1 VARDGIF
8 RARNSPLVIRRIS
21 NCTVLTVL
29 FLLVCGRCAAANIRV
44 AQAPQSVD
52 TADHLFVFHSGMWIN
67 LHHFLYEQAA
77 VTTSGP
83 DATPREAELSPDAS
97 VTAGLSTDERAAW
110 LAAVA
115 YYRANLMKRSLVSD
129 DLMIRLATYL
139 EDSENATTLSAGDFD
154 PPLIALLNQVGPIY
168 TAHWWQL
175 HNNTNQMW
183 INALVP
189 MVDQQGAVLSQE
201 IATAF
206 EGAWPDSPVRV
217 DVVAYAN
224 FVGSYASLR
233 PQRLTI
239 SSEDAGNQGVGAL
252 EMLFHAASALLIEH
266 VRAVVESRF
275 AAAKKTPPPELAEA
289 ILFFTSGYYVK
300 KLYPDYTPYADRAA
314 FWDRSDWSGD
324 QLLLAKDWQPRLAG
338 RVTLDAAL
346 DQLATDLVPRET
358 PAS

>member
-1 VARDGIF
+1 M
-8 RARNSPLVIRRIS
+8 ARNGTLGTAHPVLLTRGVFS
-21 NCTVLTVL
+21 CTGLAVL
-29 FLLVCGRCAAANIRV
+29 FLFFCGRCAAADIRI

-77 VTTSGP
+77 ITTSGP

-115 YYRANLMKRSLVSD
+115 YYRANLVKRSLVTD
-129 DLMIRLATYL
+129 ELMMRLATHL
-139 EDSENATTLSAGDFD
+139 EDSENATTLPAGDFD

-168 TAHWWQL
+168 AAHWWQL

-183 INALVP
+183 ISALVP

-201 IATAF
+201 VAMAF

-252 EMLFHAASALLIEH
+252 EMLFHSASALLIEH
-266 VRAVVESRF
+266 VRAVVEGRF

-314 FWDRSDWSGD
+314 FWDRGDWSGD
-324 QLLLAKDWQPRLAG
+324 QSLLAKDWQPRLDG

-346 DQLATDLVPRET
+346 DQLATDLVPREA